1 MLPGGHALKLAERK
15 AVQKVAE
22 NICKIY
28 EISFVES
35 YQVAKKLHLSLICSL
50 TDLYKL
56 TANIK
61 SSATADLTSECPLR

>member
-15 AVQKVAE
+15 AVQMRLV
-22 NICKIY
+22 IV
-28 EISFVES
+28 F

>member
-1 MLPGGHALKLAERK
+1 MLPEGHALKLAERK

-50 TDLYKL
+50 TD
-56 TANIK
+56 
-61 SSATADLTSECPLR
+61 